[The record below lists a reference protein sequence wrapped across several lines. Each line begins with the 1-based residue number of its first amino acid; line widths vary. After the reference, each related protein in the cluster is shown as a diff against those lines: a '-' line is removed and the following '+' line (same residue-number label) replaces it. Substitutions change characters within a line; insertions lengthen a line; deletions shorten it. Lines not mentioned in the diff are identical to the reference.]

1 MPVSFKHQA
10 KQLVVPDEE
19 YQMWE
24 VKRYNNHDDGRDHDN
39 GHDNGDDSGDG
50 DYDAGDGGVGVGD
63 DDDIGRSC

>member
-24 VKRYNNHDDGRDHDN
+24 VKRYNNHDDGRDHDYK
-39 GHDNGDDSGDG
+39 HDNGDD
-50 DYDAGDGGVGVGD
+50 DAGGDGGDGGGGD
-63 DDDIGRSC
+63 DNIGCSC